1 MTASYIEVDLLSENK
16 MNLYPRLQCSLA
28 LITKTQLLYN
38 QLNATHC
45 SDRFD

>member
-16 MNLYPRLQCSLA
+16 MNLYPKLQCSLA
-28 LITKTQLLYN
+28 LITKNQLLYN

-45 SDRFD
+45 SGGFD